1 MPVEIVRRKRRCR
14 TNTAPNSWECED
26 GRTNLIE
33 LVQSFVTRSEKWV
46 VIVANMTNA
55 SIGRSRREVLRHN
68 FAWEVP
74 PHS

>member
-1 MPVEIVRRKRRCR
+1 MPVEIVRTKRRCR
-14 TNTAPNSWECED
+14 TNAAPNSWECED

-55 SIGRSRREVLRHN
+55 SIGRSWRTTLRGK
-68 FAWEVP
+68 FPALLL
-74 PHS
+74 